1 MLYPTEAAL
10 AWRRDQ
16 QRLERERENDA
27 RAALR
32 RHLYR
37 TDPLWRL
44 SKLKD
49 NRERI
54 LRRKAKEQRNDEGSS
69 STAD

>member
-1 MLYPTEAAL
+1 MHSDRLGELECISRGRELTPEESGEMERIIVNQ
-10 AWRRDQ
+10 RR
-16 QRLERERENDA
+16 A
-27 RAALR
+27 THR

-49 NRERI
+49 CRERR
-54 LRRKAKEQRNDEGSS
+54 LRRAR
-69 STAD
+69 A